1 MAAYKMPP
9 YRELQFAVESRA
21 GLRFGVCR
29 GPTLPKSTIYCT
41 YPNAQLFHQDGA
53 VKCCWGK
60 PIDGESGE
68 NCGSYRHF
76 ERSTIRKENMKIQ
89 YDPEVDALYIELRDV
104 HADHNVDIE
113 EGVSVDLDVD
123 GHIVGLEILDASE
136 RLKESLLRLELGE
149 LSFKKAELKT

>member
-1 MAAYKMPP
+1 
-9 YRELQFAVESRA
+9 
-21 GLRFGVCR
+21 
-29 GPTLPKSTIYCT
+29 
-41 YPNAQLFHQDGA
+41 
-53 VKCCWGK
+53 
-60 PIDGESGE
+60 
-68 NCGSYRHF
+68 
-76 ERSTIRKENMKIQ
+76 MKIQ